1 MTERTTTLIRINQLK
16 ISPEVSLDAGQ
27 LASSL
32 KGKITKALRL
42 KGESFSYRI
51 VKKSVDSRHKPDIF
65 IVYSVDVTVYN
76 ASGRALDSAA
86 EEKLLKKINDNNIM
100 LSKTVKYSEPKPER
114 SRDGKRPVI
123 AGFGPA
129 GMFCAL
135 MLARAGYRPI
145 VIERGEAVEDR
156 MKSVNDF
163 WNGGKLNT
171 ESNAQFG
178 EGGAGTF
185 SDGKLNT
192 QVKEV
197 YGRISK
203 VLEIFVEHGADESII
218 YDAKPHIGTDRL
230 VGIVRSIR
238 KEIEGL
244 GGEVRF
250 NTKLVD
256 IDIEEYKNTNGD
268 MENIGKKVTKVT
280 VQTSVK
286 NAAHDGNNELEN
298 IPCDCL
304 VLAIGHSA
312 RDTFYMLRDKLAME
326 QKAFAVGLRIEH
338 KQELINV
345 HEFGDGKY
353 KNYMPASYKLTH
365 KASNGRGVYS
375 FCMCP
380 GGYVVNASSEEGRL
394 AINGMSYSGR
404 DSENA
409 NSALIV
415 TVDGKDFGSDDVLA
429 GIEFQRKLEK
439 KAFELGG
446 GRIPVQRFGDFK
458 ANRAT
463 DEIALDGNSIKPC
476 IKGAY
481 KAADLRELLP
491 DELCEALI
499 EGVTSFDRQ
508 IPGYASPDAVFAGVE
523 SRTSSPVRINRDES
537 LQALGIDGIYPCGE
551 GAGYAGGITSA
562 AVDGIKVYEAIVRS

>member
-1 MTERTTTLIRINQLK
+1 MIRINQLK
-16 ISPEVSLDAGQ
+16 ISPEASLDEAQ
-27 LASSL
+27 LDAAL
-32 KGKITKALRL
+32 KGKLAKLLRI
-42 KGESFSYRI
+42 KGDSFSYKI
-51 VKKSVDSRHKPDIF
+51 VKKSIDSRHKPDIF
-65 IVYSVDVTVYN
+65 VVYSVDVELYGADKKAVKSY
-76 ASGRALDSAA
+76 
-86 EEKLLKKINDNNIM
+86 EEKLVKKINNNNIM
-100 LSKTVKYSEPKPER
+100 LSKTVKYTQPEPVRAK
-114 SRDGKRPVI
+114 DGGRPVI
-123 AGFGPA
+123 VGFGPA

-145 VIERGEAVEDR
+145 VVERGEAVEDR
-156 MKSVNDF
+156 IKSVNDF
-163 WNGGKLNT
+163 WNGGRLRPD
-171 ESNAQFG
+171 SNAQFG

-203 VLEIFVEHGADESII
+203 VLEIFVEHGADESIT

-230 VGIVRSIR
+230 VDIVKSIR
-238 KEIEGL
+238 KEIECL

-256 IDIEEYKNTNGD
+256 ISIEGSVDKHVAG
-268 MENIGKKVTKVT
+268 IT
-280 VQTSVK
+280 VEGS
-286 NAAHDGNNELEN
+286 HREFM
-298 IPCDCL
+298 PCDSL

-312 RDTFYMLRDKLAME
+312 RDTFYMLKDKLTME

-338 KQELINV
+338 RQELINI

-380 GGYVVNASSEEGRL
+380 GGYVVNASSEEGML
-394 AINGMSYSGR
+394 AVNGMSYSGR

-415 TVDGKDFGSDDVLA
+415 TVGSEDFGSDEVLA
-429 GIEFQRKLEK
+429 GIEFQRTLEK
-439 KAFELGG
+439 KAYELGD
-446 GRIPVQRFGDFK
+446 GRIPVQRFVDFRE
-458 ANRAT
+458 NRAT
-463 DEIALDGNSIKPC
+463 TEEEIKNNSIKPC
-476 IKGAY
+476 IKGGF
-481 KAADLRELLP
+481 AAANLRELLP
-491 DELCEALI
+491 DALCDALI
-499 EGVTSFDRQ
+499 EGVISFDRQ
-508 IPGYASPDAVFAGVE
+508 IPGYANPDAVFAGVE
-523 SRTSSPVRINRDES
+523 SRTSSPVRINRDDR
-537 LQALGIDGIYPCGE
+537 LQASGIRGIYPCGE

-562 AVDGIKVYEAIVRS
+562 AVDGIKVYEAIVKNI

>member
-1 MTERTTTLIRINQLK
+1 MQRKNNQK
-16 ISPEVSLDAGQ
+16 V
-27 LASSL
+27 
-32 KGKITKALRL
+32 
-42 KGESFSYRI
+42 
-51 VKKSVDSRHKPDIF
+51 
-65 IVYSVDVTVYN
+65 
-76 ASGRALDSAA
+76 
-86 EEKLLKKINDNNIM
+86 NDNNIM
-100 LSKTVKYSEPKPER
+100 LSKTVRYKEPKPA
-114 SRDGKRPVI
+114 RDRMGSRPVI

-135 MLARAGYRPI
+135 MLARAGYRP
-145 VIERGEAVEDR
+145 VVVERGEAVEDR
-156 MKSVNDF
+156 MKSVDSF
-163 WNGGKLNT
+163 WNGGRLNP

-203 VLEIFVEHGADESII
+203 VLEIFVEHGADESIT
-218 YDAKPHIGTDRL
+218 YEAKPHIGTDRL
-230 VGIVRSIR
+230 VYIVQSIR
-238 KEIEGL
+238 KEIESL

-250 NTKLVD
+250 NTRLVD
-256 IDIEEYKNTNGD
+256 IDLEKLTPGVLSDENGTDRRVKGITVENSGNREY
-268 MENIGKKVTKVT
+268 
-280 VQTSVK
+280 
-286 NAAHDGNNELEN
+286 

-312 RDTFYMLRDKLAME
+312 RDTFYMLKDKLTME

-338 KQELINV
+338 RQELINI

-380 GGYVVNASSEEGRL
+380 GGYVVNASSEEGML
-394 AINGMSYSGR
+394 AVNGMSYSKR

-415 TVDGKDFGSDDVLA
+415 TVDNRDFGSEDVLA
-429 GIEFQRKLEK
+429 GIEFQRRLEK
-439 KAFELGG
+439 KAYELGG
-446 GRIPVQRFGDFK
+446 GRVPVQRFGDFRE
-458 ANRAT
+458 NRT
-463 DEIALDGNSIKPC
+463 TTESALSSNTVKPC
-476 IKGAY
+476 IKGGY
-481 KAADLRELLP
+481 TAANLRELLP
-491 DELCEALI
+491 DELCDALI

-508 IPGYASPDAVFAGVE
+508 IPGYANPDAMFAGVE
-523 SRTSSPVRINRDES
+523 SRTSSPVRINRDDK
-537 LQALGIDGIYPCGE
+537 LQALGISGLYPCGE

-562 AVDGIKVYEAIVRS
+562 AVDGIKVYEAIVTNV